1 MTAAQKAAAKA
12 AREAD
17 ARSATAASLTEEE
30 LTALLKTKRDAAAAA
45 AAKKAADAEAARAAQ
60 EAEEAAAPTGGA
72 AEATAPAATEAA
84 PAGGDSEATMD
95 LIVEKL
101 FLRIKDSGLLPA
113 APGTPA
119 AVGGPERPAAERSP
133 EPLQPSTSEEDQ
145 VINLYRGALPRAA
158 STTSSKPLLAQAQQ
172 DLEAARREMAAA
184 ANKERT
190 AQQLVDKIAELPHTS
205 FGGHVDLAGT
215 ERQGG
220 YYGGASSSSYGGAS
234 SSSVH
239 GLGGGLS
246 GGGGGGGAG
255 LRNLGEEGTRLS
267 LAEKSTQQTVASDSG
282 STTDQP
288 HPYQEFFTQDA
299 VVMQERLRVLTD
311 QFFKKHSEKE
321 ASIVTMKALAQYSRM
336 LISREKQCQGLKTAL
351 AEALKTRLSSDL
363 VALLKRLVT
372 VEELDVKHLTDQK
385 LLLEGMLQLYN
396 FADDTAD
403 PQAFRQAV
411 SKKWGLENR
420 DPSKFQP
427 TLEAFVEGA
436 IYAEM
441 IKAQVALDAQGP
453 GHGVGGYKR
462 STRAA
467 GFDDVP
473 GGVDPSRHGSSYQK
487 TADGGA
493 GGQASKGTKPQPD
506 KRPRKRGGAGT
517 GGGGGGGGG
526 KAGRR

>member
-1 MTAAQKAAAKA
+1 MCQ
-12 AREAD
+12 
-17 ARSATAASLTEEE
+17 
-30 LTALLKTKRDAAAAA
+30 
-45 AAKKAADAEAARAAQ
+45 
-60 EAEEAAAPTGGA
+60 
-72 AEATAPAATEAA
+72 
-84 PAGGDSEATMD
+84 
-95 LIVEKL
+95 KL
-101 FLRIKDSGLLPA
+101 FAMIKDSGLLPA
-113 APGTPA
+113 APGAPA

-145 VINLYRGALPRAA
+145 VINLYRGALPRTAP
-158 STTSSKPLLAQAQQ
+158 TTSSKPLLAQAQQ
-172 DLEAARREMAAA
+172 DLEAARRERAAA
-184 ANKERT
+184 VNKERT
-190 AQQLVDKIAELPHTS
+190 AQQLVDKIADLPHTS

-234 SSSVH
+234 
-239 GLGGGLS
+239 
-246 GGGGGGGAG
+246 
-255 LRNLGEEGTRLS
+255 
-267 LAEKSTQQTVASDSG
+267 
-282 STTDQP
+282 
-288 HPYQEFFTQDA
+288 
-299 VVMQERLRVLTD
+299 
-311 QFFKKHSEKE
+311 
-321 ASIVTMKALAQYSRM
+321 
-336 LISREKQCQGLKTAL
+336 
-351 AEALKTRLSSDL
+351 
-363 VALLKRLVT
+363 
-372 VEELDVKHLTDQK
+372 
-385 LLLEGMLQLYN
+385 

-411 SKKWGLENR
+411 SKKWGLEYR
-420 DPSKFQP
+420 DPSRFQP

-473 GGVDPSRHGSSYQK
+473 GGVDPSRHGSSYQR

>member
-1 MTAAQKAAAKA
+1 M
-12 AREAD
+12 
-17 ARSATAASLTEEE
+17 
-30 LTALLKTKRDAAAAA
+30 
-45 AAKKAADAEAARAAQ
+45 
-60 EAEEAAAPTGGA
+60 
-72 AEATAPAATEAA
+72 
-84 PAGGDSEATMD
+84 
-95 LIVEKL
+95 
-101 FLRIKDSGLLPA
+101 IKDSGLLPA

-267 LAEKSTQQTVASDSG
+267 LAEESTQQTVASDSG

-321 ASIVTMKALAQYSRM
+321 ASIVTMKALAQYRRM

-372 VEELDVKHLTDQK
+372 VEELDVKHLADQK

-493 GGQASKGTKPQPD
+493 GGQASKGTKAQLNGRH
-506 KRPRKRGGAGT
+506 KKRGGGGS
-517 GGGGGGGGG
+517 GGGGGGGDG

>member
-1 MTAAQKAAAKA
+1 MCQ
-12 AREAD
+12 
-17 ARSATAASLTEEE
+17 
-30 LTALLKTKRDAAAAA
+30 
-45 AAKKAADAEAARAAQ
+45 
-60 EAEEAAAPTGGA
+60 
-72 AEATAPAATEAA
+72 
-84 PAGGDSEATMD
+84 
-95 LIVEKL
+95 KL
-101 FLRIKDSGLLPA
+101 FAMIRDSGLLPT

-145 VINLYRGALPRAA
+145 VINLYRGALPQAA
-158 STTSSKPLLAQAQQ
+158 STTSSTPLLAQAQQ
-172 DLEAARREMAAA
+172 DLAAARREMAAA

-190 AQQLVDKIAELPHTS
+190 AQQLVDKIAELPPTS

-220 YYGGASSSSYGGAS
+220 YYGGASSSQA
-234 SSSVH
+234 VH

-372 VEELDVKHLTDQK
+372 VEELDVKHLADQK

-493 GGQASKGTKPQPD
+493 GGQASKGTKAQLIGRH
-506 KRPRKRGGAGT
+506 KKRGGGGS

>member
-1 MTAAQKAAAKA
+1 MAQGRKMTAAQKAAAKA

-17 ARSATAASLTEEE
+17 ARRAAATSLTEEE
-30 LTALLKTKRDAAAAA
+30 LTAILQTKRDAAAAA
-45 AAKKAADAEAARAAQ
+45 AAKEAADAEAARAAE
-60 EAEEAAAPTGGA
+60 EAEEAAAPTRGVRAA
-72 AEATAPAATEAA
+72 AEATAPAATAAA
-84 PAGGDSEATMD
+84 PAGGDSEAAEARMCQK
-95 LIVEKL
+95 IFAMIRE
-101 FLRIKDSGLLPA
+101 SGLFPT

-119 AVGGPERPAAERSP
+119 AVGGPERPAAEGSP
-133 EPLQPSTSEEDQ
+133 EPLQSSTSEEDQ
-145 VINLYRGALPRAA
+145 VSA
-158 STTSSKPLLAQAQQ
+158 
-172 DLEAARREMAAA
+172 AARREVAAA

-190 AQQLVDKIAELPHTS
+190 AQQLVDKIAELPPAS

-215 ERQGG
+215 ERTGG
-220 YYGGASSSSYGGAS
+220 YYGGASSSS
-234 SSSVH
+234 VH
-239 GLGGGLS
+239 SLGGGLS

-255 LRNLGEEGTRLS
+255 LRNLGAESARLS
-267 LAEKSTQQTVASDSG
+267 LAETSARQPVASTSG

-453 GHGVGGYKR
+453 GQGVGGYKR

-493 GGQASKGTKPQPD
+493 GGQASKGTKAQLNGRH
-506 KRPRKRGGAGT
+506 KKRGGNGS
-517 GGGGGGGGG
+517 GGGGGGGDG